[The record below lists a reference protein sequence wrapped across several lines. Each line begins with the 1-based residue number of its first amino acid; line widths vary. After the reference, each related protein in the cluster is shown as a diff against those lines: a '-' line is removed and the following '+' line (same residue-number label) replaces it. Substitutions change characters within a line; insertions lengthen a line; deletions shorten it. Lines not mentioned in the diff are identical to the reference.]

1 VDLVRRQSID
11 IQDPVRPGTAA
22 EAPGR
27 AHRCERCEPA
37 VPLETIRMRGDLD

>member
-11 IQDPVRPGTAA
+11 IQESMRPGTAA

-27 AHRCERCEPA
+27 AYRCERREPA